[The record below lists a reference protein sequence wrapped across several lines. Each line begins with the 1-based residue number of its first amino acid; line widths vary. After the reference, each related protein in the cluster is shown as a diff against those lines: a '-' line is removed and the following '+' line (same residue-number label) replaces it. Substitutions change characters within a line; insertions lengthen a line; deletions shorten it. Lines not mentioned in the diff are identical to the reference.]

1 VSGTVWSSVPDAL
14 QALRQ
19 GRPVLVLDEQSRED
33 EGDVVLAASTA
44 SQEWVAWTVRH
55 TSGFLCAPMPD
66 TVADR
71 LRLPPM
77 VAHNQD
83 VRGTAYTV
91 SVDSRW
97 GVGTGISAA
106 DRARTARVLAEP
118 TTGPDD
124 LVRPGHVLPLRARPG
139 GVRERAGHTEA
150 AVDLCTLAGLSPVG
164 LIAELVHDDGEMMRG
179 EAVLALGAREN
190 LPVLTI
196 ADLAAHLDELDNAA
210 PTASPVTTGL
220 AEARVVAGASALLP
234 TRHGQLR
241 VTGYRDASTGDA
253 HVALTSPWPD
263 ATTPLVR
270 VHSECLTGDSFGSLR
285 CDCGPQLDA
294 ALRMICREGGAVV
307 YLRGHEGRGIGL
319 LAKLRAYALQDQGL
333 DTVEANLYQYLPV
346 DAREYGAAAAILA
359 DLGISSVRLL
369 TNNPAKVDGLDVHGI
384 TVRAQV
390 PLVVAPGRHNR
401 RYLSTKRDRL
411 GHRLVASAGG
421 TE

>member
-1 VSGTVWSSVPDAL
+1 MTGPLFSNVTSAV
-14 QALRQ
+14 QALRA
-19 GRPVLVLDEQSRED
+19 GRPVLVLDDQSRED

-44 SQEWVAWTVRH
+44 SQDWVAWTVRH

-66 TVADR
+66 AVADR
-71 LRLPPM
+71 LQLPPM

-91 SVDSRW
+91 SVDARW

-124 LVRPGHVLPLRARPG
+124 LVRPGHVLPLRARQG

-150 AVDLCTLAGLSPVG
+150 AVDLCTLAGLPPVG
-164 LIAELVHDDGEMMRG
+164 LIAELVHDGGQMMRRDG
-179 EAVLALGAREN
+179 VLTLGAREN

-196 ADLAAHLDELDNAA
+196 ADLTAHLELDTMTPAVTPMA
-210 PTASPVTTGL
+210 TRLGSPRV
-220 AEARVVAGASALLP
+220 ARGARAVLP
-234 TRHGQLR
+234 TRHGPLQ
-241 VTGYRDASTGDA
+241 VTGYRDAHTGA
-253 HVALTSPWPD
+253 EHLALTHPWP
-263 ATTPLVR
+263 TGIPPLVR

-294 ALRMICREGGAVV
+294 ALGLICREGGALV

-319 LAKLRAYALQDQGL
+319 LAKLRAYALQDDGL
-333 DTVEANLYQYLPV
+333 DTVEANLSQDLPV
-346 DAREYGAAAAILA
+346 DAREYGAAAAVLA
-359 DLGISSVRLL
+359 DLGITSVRLL
-369 TNNPAKVDGLDVHGI
+369 TNNPAKVDGLDIHGI
-384 TVRAQV
+384 AVRAQV
-390 PLVVAPGRHNR
+390 PLVVTIGQHNR

-411 GHRLVASAGG
+411 GHHLAPSAEG
-421 TE
+421 TP